1 MNDVIADESQE
12 GGDEPSVIFQILEEL
27 QCLFVFFGLKHDFK
41 PLLDKVDSRTRNF
54 LTKFPLI
61 DSMLCEKPT
70 LKYDGKA
77 LTPKVFGIMRLQY
90 ERGLNKRCMWLP
102 CQFKNRIEH
111 EKIYRCKGCNLIRYC
126 SPKCQKKHWK
136 FIHSQQCKEVR
147 KLGKC

>member
-77 LTPKVFGIMRLQY
+77 LTPKVFGRMRCSMKGDST
-90 ERGLNKRCMWLP
+90 RGACGFP
-102 CQFKNRIEH
+102 V
-111 EKIYRCKGCNLIRYC
+111 NL
-126 SPKCQKKHWK
+126 KT
-136 FIHSQQCKEVR
+136 E
-147 KLGKC
+147 